1 MMTFELVPLDVYAET
16 DAHLLTTMISLCAE
30 EKDNLGYPLSEEVKT
45 KLIQLFK
52 ENPHALAFAGYE
64 NGQAISVLM
73 GFKMFS
79 SWTGKTMFNVHDLVV
94 LDAFRGQGYGSK
106 TIQALEV
113 WAKSEG
119 IEQLTLEVTDDNLLA
134 TAFHHKNGFT
144 KRYNYFAKNL

>member
-1 MMTFELVPLDVYAET
+1 MMTFELIPLDVHIET
-16 DAHLLTTMISLCAE
+16 HAHLLTSMISLCAE
-30 EKDNLGYPLSEEVKT
+30 AEDNLGYPLSDEVKA

-52 ENPHALAFAGYE
+52 DNPHALAFAGYE
-64 NGQAISVLM
+64 KGQAISVLM
-73 GFKMFS
+73 GFKLFS
-79 SWTGKTMFNVHDLVV
+79 SWTGKTMFNVHDLAV
-94 LDAFRGQGYGSK
+94 LEVFRNKGYGSK
-106 TIQALEV
+106 TMQALET

>member
-1 MMTFELVPLDVYAET
+1 MVTFELIPLNVNIES

-30 EKDNLGYPLSEEVKT
+30 EKDNLGHPLSDKVKA
-45 KLIQLFK
+45 KLIRLFK
-52 ENPHALAFAGYE
+52 ETPHALAFAGYE
-64 NGQAISVLM
+64 KGQAISVLM

-106 TIQALEV
+106 TMQALEA
-113 WAKSEG
+113 WAKTEG